1 MSAPIQA
8 LVLPYYCFLVQT
20 EFVGPNYLK
29 TVVSRMKYTIPL
41 ENLIEVINDA
51 RNFLNYVKN
60 RYYKIAEYMAE
71 WT

>member
-1 MSAPIQA
+1 
-8 LVLPYYCFLVQT
+8 
-20 EFVGPNYLK
+20 
-29 TVVSRMKYTIPL
+29 MKYTIPL

-71 WT
+71 WTQDEKDPYII